1 MQRPHAKGADDLL
14 NDLERLTGFP
24 EPLFSGSEA
33 GLRRWRQA
41 HRTLVLREDIRDLTR
56 IRDIGL
62 VETLALL
69 LPERTGSPLSMNALS
84 EDLSV
89 NFATVK
95 EWIETLSR
103 LYYLF
108 AVKPYAGRLA
118 RTLRAAEKVY
128 LFDATEID
136 NPGNRFENLVALHL
150 RKLVDAWSDW
160 GFGEFDLNYVRD
172 REKREVDFLI
182 TERRKPYALVEAKL
196 SARDVDSSLMYFA
209 ERLKP
214 RYSVQVVR
222 NPEGFKST
230 MTTSGVI
237 LTPAIEFLSLI

>member
-1 MQRPHAKGADDLL
+1 
-14 NDLERLTGFP
+14 
-24 EPLFSGSEA
+24 
-33 GLRRWRQA
+33 
-41 HRTLVLREDIRDLTR
+41 
-56 IRDIGL
+56 
-62 VETLALL
+62 
-69 LPERTGSPLSMNALS
+69 
-84 EDLSV
+84 
-89 NFATVK
+89 
-95 EWIETLSR
+95 
-103 LYYLF
+103 
-108 AVKPYAGRLA
+108 
-118 RTLRAAEKVY
+118 VY

-136 NPGNRFENLVALHL
+136 NPGSRFENLVALHL
-150 RKLVDAWSDW
+150 RKLVDAWTDW

-237 LTPAIEFLSLI
+237 LTPASEFLSLI